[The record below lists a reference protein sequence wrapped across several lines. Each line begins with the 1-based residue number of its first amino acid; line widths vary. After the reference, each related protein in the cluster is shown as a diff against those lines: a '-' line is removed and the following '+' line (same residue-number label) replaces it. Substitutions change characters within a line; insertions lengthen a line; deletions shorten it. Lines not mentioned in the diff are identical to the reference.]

1 VVKWVL
7 SQDGSGYRLALAPIE
22 SLNQSF
28 GLAPGDSVE
37 FVEQGT
43 LGRGARHGGRVTATV
58 TSCSGVRAAVFG
70 TWASAVFR
78 RGLQGAG
85 AVVNPALYGRIAST

>member
-1 VVKWVL
+1 VVNLVL
-7 SQDGSGYRLALAPIE
+7 SQDGSGYRLALAPNE

-28 GLAPGDSVE
+28 GLAPGDSLE

-43 LGRGARHGGRVTATV
+43 LGRGAWHGSRVTAAV

-70 TWASAVFR
+70 TWATAVFDR
-78 RGLQGAG
+78 AYRAPGQ
-85 AVVNPALYGRIAST
+85 